1 MDPLNHALLL
11 TAGGEKPEPTFV
23 AFGSEWSSSINLTS
37 FDIPVPAGVASGD
50 LLIATIQGNGG
61 DNDVSSWT
69 PPSGW
74 TTIQGYT
81 TRPNNIVA
89 YKVSDGTEGS
99 TQTFTCGGVNGV
111 KSQGIM
117 WAYRGAVYDSTAG
130 TSIQS
135 TSSST
140 FSVSGITVSSP
151 NSILMVVPA
160 INASSRSIA
169 TPPTGMTSA
178 YHLNTAAN
186 AFTSYV
192 FTQSVN
198 SGATGTR
205 SATWSGGSATLQ
217 TIMFAINPA

>member
-11 TAGGEKPEPTFV
+11 TGGARELTEPTFI
-23 AFGSEWSSSINLTS
+23 AFGNVWSSSQNRRA
-37 FDIPVPAGVASGD
+37 FGIPVPAGVTSGD
-50 LLIATIQGNGG
+50 LLIATVQGNGG

-81 TRPNNIVA
+81 TQPNNIVA

-99 TQTFTCGGVNGV
+99 TQTFTSTNAV

-117 WAYRGAVYDSTAG
+117 WAYRGAVYDSSAG
-130 TSIQS
+130 ASVQS

-160 INASSRSIA
+160 INASGRSIA

-178 YHLNTAAN
+178 YHLNTAVN
-186 AFTSYV
+186 NFTSYV

-205 SATWSGGSATLQ
+205 GATWSGASGTLQ
-217 TIMFAINPA
+217 TIMFAIKPA

>member
-1 MDPLNHALLL
+1 MDPLNQALLL
-11 TAGGEKPEPTFV
+11 TGGARELTEPTFV
-23 AFGSEWSSSINLTS
+23 AFGSAWSSSINLTS
-37 FDIPVPAGVASGD
+37 FAIPVPAGVASGD

-61 DNDVSSWT
+61 DNDVFSWT

-99 TQTFTCGGVNGV
+99 TQTFTCGGTGV

-130 TSIQS
+130 ASVQS

-160 INASSRSIA
+160 INASGRSIA

-205 SATWSGGSATLQ
+205 GATWSGASGTLQ
-217 TIMFAINPA
+217 TIMFAIKPA

>member
-11 TAGGEKPEPTFV
+11 TAGGDKPAPTFV
-23 AFGSEWSSSINLTS
+23 AFGSELSISGTNATS
-37 FDIPVPAGVASGD
+37 HPVPVPAGVASGD
-50 LLIATIQGNGG
+50 LLIAMVQGNGG
-61 DNDVSSWT
+61 TNDVNSWT

-81 TRPNNIVA
+81 TRPNHIIA
-89 YKVSDGTEGS
+89 YKISNGTEGS
-99 TQTFTCGGVNGV
+99 TQTFTSGTGV
-111 KSQGIM
+111 KSQGVM
-117 WAYRGAVYDSTAG
+117 WAYRGAAYDSTAG
-130 TSIQS
+130 ASVQS

-160 INASSRSIA
+160 INASSRTIA

-178 YHLNTAAN
+178 YLLDTGAN
-186 AFTSYV
+186 SFTSYV

-205 SATWSGGSATLQ
+205 SATWSGAGGTLQ